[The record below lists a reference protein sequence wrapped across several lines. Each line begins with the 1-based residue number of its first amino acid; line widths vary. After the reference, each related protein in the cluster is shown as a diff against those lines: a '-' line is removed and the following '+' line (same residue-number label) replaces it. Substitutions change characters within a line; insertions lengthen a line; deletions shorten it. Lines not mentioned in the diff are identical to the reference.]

1 MKLISTNYIPKNS
14 LCVSHNS
21 KVINLQ
27 KMPLCVQLTNTPSLL
42 AIILDLYSAAQAH
55 LPLQL
60 NIFETKNL
68 HDFMFKR

>member
-27 KMPLCVQLTNTPSLL
+27 KKNALMCSAYEYPKSPSNYSRPIFSRTSTL
-42 AIILDLYSAAQAH
+42 AFA
-55 LPLQL
+55 
-60 NIFETKNL
+60 TKY
-68 HDFMFKR
+68 F

>member
-27 KMPLCVQLTNTPSLL
+27 KKMPLCVQFTNTPSLL
-42 AIILDLYSAAQAH
+42 AIILD
-55 LPLQL
+55 P
-60 NIFETKNL
+60 IFSRTSTLAFATKY
-68 HDFMFKR
+68 F